1 LPKIHFQNLFRKIG
15 RKQWVAILLT
25 VMAAATAVSL
35 PAFQVH
41 REAVKPEGMEKIP
54 SHVDR
59 VAASVGDYLYFPHT
73 LGEEEDSADFIV
85 RGTLLDD
92 AEQKLQKDGK
102 SLCGDCL
109 GYTLS
114 TFQVSRV
121 YKGNLIPGDR
131 ILLGESC
138 YTTEEDGKVTLH
150 EIEYAPSAPN
160 RKYIFFLKKEKD
172 SAEFPHGFYTPVYK
186 ELGRYPVAIAGKESP
201 LSSDMLENC
210 GIHLVQAGSEYT
222 GIGQEVV
229 WKYME

>member
-1 LPKIHFQNLFRKIG
+1 MRKIHFQNFFRKMG
-15 RKQWVAILLT
+15 RKQWIAGLL
-25 VMAAATAVSL
+25 VVLAACAAGSL
-35 PAFQVH
+35 PGFRV
-41 REAVKPEGMEKIP
+41 RRKAVKPEGMEKIP
-54 SHVDR
+54 SHIDQ
-59 VAASVGDYLYFPHT
+59 VAASVGDYLYFPQT
-73 LGEEEDSADFIV
+73 LGEEEDSADFII

-92 AEQKLQKDGK
+92 AEQKLQKDGR
-102 SLCGDCL
+102 SPYGDCL

-121 YKGNLIPGDR
+121 YKGNLVPGDR
-131 ILLGESC
+131 ILLGESY

-150 EIEYAPSAPN
+150 EVEYAPSAPN
-160 RKYIFFLKKEKD
+160 REYIFFLKKEKD
-172 SAEFPHGFYTPVYK
+172 SPEFPHGFYTPVYK